1 MARKNLLA
9 SITGSETPK
18 TDSEARHDYA
28 RRGASRSMM
37 ISIDEMAENAKKMIA
52 GEAIVDLDVDVLDQS
67 FVTDR
72 IEGEDEDFVLLR
84 EAIRE
89 HGQSTPILVRPH
101 PRIPGRYMIVFGHR
115 RARVAK
121 ELGIPVRSVIKNL
134 EDIAHIIAQ
143 GQENTAR
150 ANLSFIE
157 KALFAKKLLDMGQ
170 SKDTIKSALTIDDT
184 LMSRMLSVAE
194 TVPAAVIEAIGAAR
208 TVGRDRWE
216 ELKKQVKRPA
226 KRRPCPGDC
235 ERGRVPSQGRGR
247 PVQLSPRATE
257 SGTKEPPKS
266 GAKGDRASIMGAPKT
281 RRSPQ
286 ASATLETVSASRSN
300 RKMRVSSA
308 DLFRPTLIRS
318 IARSRRRS
326 SVTKQE
332 TEPQKKK
339 APERRRPEAFL

>member
-1 MARKNLLA
+1 VARKNLLA
-9 SITGSETPK
+9 SVTGPEAPK
-18 TDSEARHDYA
+18 TDSEARHEYA

-37 ISIDEMAENAKKMIA
+37 ISIDEMAENAKKLIA
-52 GEAIVDLDVDVLDQS
+52 GEAIIDLDVDVIDQS

-72 IEGEDEDFVLLR
+72 IDDDDEGYLLLR

-121 ELGIPVRSVIKNL
+121 ELGIPVRAVIKNL

-157 KALFAKKLLDMGQ
+157 KALFAKKLFDMGQ

-184 LMSRMLSVAE
+184 LTSRMLSVAD
-194 TVPAAVIEAIGAAR
+194 TVPPAVIEAIGAAR

-216 ELKKQVKRPA
+216 ELKKEVKRPA
-226 KRRPCPGDC
+226 
-235 ERGRVPSQGRGR
+235 
-247 PVQLSPRATE
+247 
-257 SGTKEPPKS
+257 
-266 GAKGDRASIMGAPKT
+266 
-281 RRSPQ
+281 
-286 ASATLETVSASRSN
+286 SADFALEI
-300 RKMRVSSA
+300 VSSEEFQA
-308 DLFRPTLIRS
+308 KDAAERFNYLLAQLRA
-318 IARSRRRS
+318 ARKSSRKAAR
-326 SVTKQE
+326 KE
-332 TEPQKKK
+332 IEPASW
-339 APERRRPEAFL
+339 APEDKTVAASFRNTGNSFSLSLKSKNASEFGQFISSNLDSLYRAFKEAKFSNETGD

>member
-9 SITGSETPK
+9 SVTGPETLK

-52 GEAIVDLDVDVLDQS
+52 GEAVVDLDVDILDQS

-226 KRRPCPGDC
+226 
-235 ERGRVPSQGRGR
+235 
-247 PVQLSPRATE
+247 
-257 SGTKEPPKS
+257 
-266 GAKGDRASIMGAPKT
+266 
-281 RRSPQ
+281 
-286 ASATLETVSASRSN
+286 
-300 RKMRVSSA
+300 SA
-308 DLFRPTLIRS
+308 DLALEIVSAEEFQAEDAATRFNYLLTQLKA
-318 IARSRRRS
+318 ARKSPRKAAR
-326 SVTKQE
+326 KE
-332 TEPQKKK
+332 IEPVSW
-339 APERRRPEAFL
+339 APEDNTVAASFRSTGNSFSLSLKSKNASEFGRFISSNLDSLYRAFKEAKFSNETGD